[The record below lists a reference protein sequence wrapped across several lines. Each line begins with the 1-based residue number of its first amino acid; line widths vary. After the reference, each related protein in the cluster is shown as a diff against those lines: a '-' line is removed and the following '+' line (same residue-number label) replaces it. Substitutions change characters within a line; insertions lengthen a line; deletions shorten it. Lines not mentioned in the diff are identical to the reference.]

1 MTRSFCRVC
10 ELGCGSK
17 VEVDG
22 EVVTVVPDAQNP
34 YSKGYFCVKGRWAG
48 ALETN
53 PDRLDSPLLRR
64 NGQLG
69 PASWTEAIDTI
80 GGRLREIAAE
90 YGSRSIAVF
99 SGNSAAYSGH
109 LSLAVRNLMAGLG
122 TDTLFTAFTVDCVA
136 RYHVAAE
143 ALNLMYAV
151 PVPFYDAV
159 PGILLMGSNA
169 TVSQWSPGGSTP
181 GGAKVARDL
190 RARGGWLGVV
200 DPVRH
205 RIADLADDHLAI
217 RPGTDVV
224 FLAGL
229 LSFVWHGGHVAR
241 DYVRRHCLGLEAVAA
256 ACGEWSPNDIASVCG
271 LRAADVTRVFEQ
283 VVARPAVVLDR
294 SGLSMAPNATVTAG
308 LALAVNASLGRLDV
322 EDGLFVPDYSP
333 VRGRAIH
340 GRPDGVRYGREWPS
354 ALLAEAILGGNTS
367 RTATGVP
374 EVKALIVV
382 GGNPAR
388 SLPNSGRVAEALSAL
403 DLLVVVDIF
412 PTDTVRLAHAVLPG
426 SGHYQRADF
435 NLLSAG
441 LTPERYRIWT
451 EAALPLRR
459 GQREELWIA
468 DRVAAAFNGAHV
480 DGEPETFRD
489 ALASWGEAGPD
500 WAGGVVSAKR
510 CGRYLEA
517 GFPTPSGRI
526 EFDRPWTG
534 GISAALRSACA
545 VLPRERGVLA
555 VAGRRV
561 SHAVNSFLHNI
572 PEAAARGNPAVISPG
587 DARALGLSAGE
598 RVCLEGPGGTTRAVL
613 AVSARVPDGSIVL
626 AHGWSHDNLDGMSH
640 AGKGSGANAN
650 ALTSDID
657 IDPFCGMPVFQGHR
671 VRISKT
677 AEGGS
682 LDISAQN
689 SDPAVSSGGEP
700 PPPCSAPRSAVTRSS
715 ATRQTAPGPD
725 TVLPAADTPP

>member
-10 ELGCGSK
+10 ELGCGSR
-17 VEVDG
+17 VEIDG
-22 EVVTVVPDAQNP
+22 EIVTVVPDPQNP
-34 YSKGYFCVKGRWAG
+34 YSKGYFCIKGRWAG
-48 ALETN
+48 AVETD
-53 PDRLDSPLLRR
+53 PARLDSPLLRR

-80 GGRLREIAAE
+80 GANLRDVAAQ

-109 LSLAVRNLMAGLG
+109 MSLAVRNLMAGLG
-122 TDTLFTAFTVDCVA
+122 TDTLFTSFTVDCVA

-159 PGILLMGSNA
+159 PGMLLMGSNA
-169 TVSQWSPGGSTP
+169 TVSQWSPAGSTP

-205 RIADLADDHLAI
+205 QVADLADDHLAI
-217 RPGTDVV
+217 RPGTDAV

-229 LSFVWHGGHVAR
+229 LSFVWNGGHVAR
-241 DYVRRHCLGLEAVAA
+241 DYVDRHCLGLEDVAA
-256 ACGEWSPNDIASVCG
+256 ACGEWSPKDIASACG
-271 LRAADVTRVFEQ
+271 LEAADVMRVFEQ

-322 EDGLFVPDYSP
+322 ADGLFVPDYSP
-333 VRGRAIH
+333 VRGRAIR
-340 GRPDGVRYGREWPS
+340 GRPDGARYGREWPS
-354 ALLAEAILGGNTS
+354 ALLATAILGGESS
-367 RTATGVP
+367 RTAPDLP
-374 EVKALIVV
+374 EVRALIVV

-412 PTDTVRLAHAVLPG
+412 PTDTTRLAHAVLPG

-435 NLLSAG
+435 NLVSAG

-468 DRVAAAFNGAHV
+468 DRLAAAFNGADV
-480 DGEPETFRD
+480 DRQPETFRD
-489 ALASWGEAGPD
+489 ALASWGEAAPG
-500 WAGGVVSAKR
+500 WAGGVVSVKR
-510 CGRYLEA
+510 CGRYLEE

-534 GISAALRSACA
+534 GIGAALRSACA
-545 VLPRERGVLA
+545 TAPKDRGVLA
-555 VAGRRV
+555 VAGRRL

-587 DARALGLSAGE
+587 DARALGLNAGE
-598 RVCLEGPGGTTRAVL
+598 RVRLDGPGGTTEAVL

-626 AHGWSHDNLDGMSH
+626 SHGWGHDDPDGTSH
-640 AGKGSGANAN
+640 AGKRSGANAN
-650 ALTSDID
+650 ALTSDVD
-657 IDPFCGMPVFQGHR
+657 IDPFCGMPVFQSHV
-671 VRISKT
+671 VRIGKM
-677 AEGGS
+677 AG
-682 LDISAQN
+682 
-689 SDPAVSSGGEP
+689 
-700 PPPCSAPRSAVTRSS
+700 
-715 ATRQTAPGPD
+715 
-725 TVLPAADTPP
+725 